1 MKRKIWIAVIS
12 ILGLITLIQLAGMLL
27 ARLGM
32 PVYYIQS
39 DGNGIRLV
47 RSTPESQSSLPTLE
61 PGTVPALRED
71 AMPVIIDT
79 DMAGDDWMAILYLLQ
94 RPDVNV
100 IAITV
105 TGTGEAH
112 CAPGIRHALDL
123 AMLAGRPNVPV
134 TCGKELPLMGD
145 HAFPMEWRNAV
156 DNLFDLSLPE
166 NPNAPANESAP
177 ELISRLVR
185 ESDQKIHIVA
195 LGPLTNI
202 AEAFEDNSTLNNN
215 LKMLT
220 IMGGSVKV
228 PGNVGPT
235 LNIENQYAEW
245 NIYADPHAAK
255 VVFEVVTPITL
266 APLDATRYAPA
277 TMDFYNRVKVDRS
290 TPAAEFVYRIL
301 TKIENNIRQGWYY
314 FWDPLAAAIA
324 TDESLAKFQDI
335 QLVVIEEEGP
345 DSGRTIESK
354 DGQMIR
360 VATWADGVRFE
371 KLFLDTL
378 NGRLP

>member
-1 MKRKIWIAVIS
+1 MKRKIWTASIG
-12 ILGLITLIQLAGMLL
+12 ILGLIILIQLAGMLL
-27 ARLGM
+27 ARLGL

-47 RSTPESQSSLPTLE
+47 QSTPESQSSLPTLE
-61 PGTVPALRED
+61 PGMAPILRDD
-71 AMPVIIDT
+71 AVPVIIDT

-112 CAPGIRHALDL
+112 CAPGIRNALDL
-123 AMLAGRPNVPV
+123 VMLAGRPNIPV
-134 TCGKELPLMGD
+134 TCGHELPLKGE
-145 HAFPMEWRNAV
+145 HAFPMEWRDAV
-156 DNLFDLSLPE
+156 DNLFNLSLPR
-166 NPNAPANESAP
+166 NLKSPSDESSS
-177 ELISRLVR
+177 ELISRLLR
-185 ESDQKIHIVA
+185 ESGQKINIVA

-202 AEAFEDNSTLNNN
+202 AEAFEADPSLNDN
-215 LKMLT
+215 LKILT
-220 IMGGSVKV
+220 IMGGSVNV

-255 VVFEVVTPITL
+255 VVFEVVAPITL
-266 APLDATRYAPA
+266 VPLDATQYAPA
-277 TMDFYNRVKVDRS
+277 TMDFYKRMEDDRD
-290 TPAAEFVYRIL
+290 TPAAEFVYSIL
-301 TKIENNIRQGWYY
+301 TQIENNIRQGWYY

-324 TDESLAKFQDI
+324 TDESLAKFETI
-335 QLVVIEEEGP
+335 QLIVIEEEGP
-345 DSGRTIESK
+345 DSGRTIASK
-354 DGQMIR
+354 DGHMIR
-360 VATWADGVRFE
+360 VATWADASRFE